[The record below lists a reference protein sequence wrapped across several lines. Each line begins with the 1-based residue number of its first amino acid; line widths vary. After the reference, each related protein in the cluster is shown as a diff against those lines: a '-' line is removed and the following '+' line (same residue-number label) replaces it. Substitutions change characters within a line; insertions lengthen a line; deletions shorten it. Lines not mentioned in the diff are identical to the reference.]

1 MQRYQRVQC
10 TEGAALRCAR
20 LSMPTGQIAEPAC
33 QTKRSRVRFMTFAQ
47 IARRARSRILTRLFL
62 KLGLAVAVLMWAI
75 NPQAGIWQQVGNGFG
90 KAGDWMRLAAIKG
103 LRGGTA
109 DAAATVTRA
118 GPLDLLQ
125 QVNGYPATEIRCL
138 ALAIYYEAGRAP
150 VEAGLGVAQIVLNRA
165 AAAKAPRQLCK
176 IVYSGL
182 TVPGGCLF
190 ETACRNVGIAP
201 RQTAAL
207 DKAVETAVAV
217 VTGTLG
223 AGPELTKATHFHE
236 KRAAPAW
243 SRGMFKA
250 ATIGSLV
257 FYVPEQPE
265 SAADPLPVAGTI
277 PSAVSRQGAAPARR
291 ATREGTSA
299 TQSSAATAPRQ
310 TRELSRQVFG
320 ID

>member
-1 MQRYQRVQC
+1 
-10 TEGAALRCAR
+10 
-20 LSMPTGQIAEPAC
+20 
-33 QTKRSRVRFMTFAQ
+33 MTFAQ
-47 IARRARSRILTRLFL
+47 IARRARTPILTRLSL
-62 KLGLAVAVLMWAI
+62 KVGIVLAVLAWAI
-75 NPQAGIWQQVGNGFG
+75 FPQAGIWQA
-90 KAGDWMRLAAIKG
+90 AGQGIDRAGGWMRLAAIKV
-103 LRGGTA
+103 LRGGTGEA
-109 DAAATVTRA
+109 PPVGAP
-118 GPLDLLQ
+118 GPLDRLQ

-150 VEAGLGVAQIVLNRA
+150 AEAGLGVAQIVLNRA

-182 TVPGGCLF
+182 TTPGSCLV

-201 RQTAAL
+201 RQSVAL
-207 DKAVETAVAV
+207 DTSVEMAVAI

-236 KRAAPAW
+236 RRAAPAW
-243 SRGMFKA
+243 SRGMFRV
-250 ATIGSLV
+250 ATIGGLV

-277 PSAVSRQGAAPARR
+277 PSAASRQGTAPARR
-291 ATREGTSA
+291 ATREGA
-299 TQSSAATAPRQ
+299 TGAQSSAATAPRQ